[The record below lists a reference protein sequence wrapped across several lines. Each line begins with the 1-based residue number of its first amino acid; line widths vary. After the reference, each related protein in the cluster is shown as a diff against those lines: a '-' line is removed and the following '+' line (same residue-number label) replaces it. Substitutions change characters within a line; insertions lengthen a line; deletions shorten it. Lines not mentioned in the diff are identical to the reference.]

1 MVYINDFE
9 RGFVLGL
16 NIGQQ
21 NSPYFRMIILSDNY
35 VPTAINLNN
44 LDITIPTLFE
54 ELSAITSGYTDE
66 ELGNIYTPQSLV
78 LNLNIG
84 IKTIVG
90 TVTAVPK

>member
-35 VPTAINLNN
+35 VPTVLNLNN
-44 LDITIPTLFE
+44 LNVTIPTLFE
-54 ELSAITSGYTDE
+54 EFSAVTSNYTDE
-66 ELGNIYTPQSLV
+66 GVNDVYVPKSLV

-84 IKTIVG
+84 IKTIAG

>member
-1 MVYINDFE
+1 VIYIDDFE

-35 VPTAINLNN
+35 VPTAINPNN
-44 LDITIPTLFE
+44 LTVILPTLFE
-54 ELSAITSGYTDE
+54 ELSAVPSGYMDDGVSET
-66 ELGNIYTPQSLV
+66 YTPQSLTP
-78 LNLNIG
+78 NLNIN
-84 IKTIVG
+84 IKSIVG

>member
-1 MVYINDFE
+1 MDDFE

-21 NSPYFRMIILSDNY
+21 NSPYFRMIILSDSY
-35 VPTAINLNN
+35 VPISISVSNLN
-44 LDITIPTLFE
+44 ITLPTLFE
-54 ELSAITSGYTDE
+54 ELSAVTSSYTDE
-66 ELGNIYTPQSLV
+66 ALGDIYTPQSIM

-84 IKTIVG
+84 IKTITG

>member
-16 NIGQQ
+16 NIWQQ

-44 LDITIPTLFE
+44 LDVTMPTLFE
-54 ELSAITSGYTDE
+54 EISAVPSDYTDE
-66 ELGNIYTPQSLV
+66 GLSETYVPQSLT
-78 LNLNIG
+78 LNLSIG
-84 IKTIVG
+84 IKSITGAV
-90 TVTAVPK
+90 VAVPK

>member
-1 MVYINDFE
+1 MNDFE

-35 VPTAINLNN
+35 VPTAISLNN
-44 LDITIPTLFE
+44 LNVTIPTLFE
-54 ELSAITSGYTDE
+54 ELSAVTSNYTDE
-66 ELGNIYTPQSLV
+66 GVNDVYVPKSLV

-84 IKTIVG
+84 IKAITG

>member
-1 MVYINDFE
+1 MDDFE

-35 VPTAINLNN
+35 VPTAITVNNLNVR
-44 LDITIPTLFE
+44 LPTLFE
-54 ELSAITSGYTDE
+54 ELSAVTLGYIDDGVN
-66 ELGNIYTPQSLV
+66 ELYIPQSLTP
-78 LNLNIG
+78 NLNIN
-84 IKTIVG
+84 IKSIVG